1 MDSNQKEILERVL
14 LMMKYDSSKTLNE
27 NKKEIRVINEQLVA
41 APNPDWEGTYVN
53 LPTSYYKKI
62 PFFYYENKIKKPE
75 NLKTA
80 PLPLPTIETVMHC
93 KTNNR
98 YGFAASTKGIGPV
111 EMTEKDFKEKCK
123 QARDFLTSYFV
134 QGSDSDYPSVAI
146 DYNGLPADATPLEG
160 NTLSYVTSKWGDL
173 PWKLIQPTKEYEKK
187 YKNLQ
192 NISYE
197 NRGLDKPINNMS
209 LQELSDYIGV
219 SFTENN
225 AGLILKSNTKNAI
238 ILFAKKIKNLSTQE
252 LINLSY
258 KYPCLFLE
266 SNSKNGSI
274 SSGSKNLKD
283 KIMLK
288 GVQAMIIDFELYKRY
303 DLEFAQNPEKFDNQP
318 IRYPNWD
325 NLIKYYGLYFLKD
338 FKASADK
345 VIEKFERG
353 VKGKTEE
360 GYPDYG
366 SRYLNIQGALADMGY
381 MEYYQLM
388 NKITET
394 FKKALEA
401 YNKKNGTSYKV
412 PLECGMSQ
420 QEISKRAKYSETWAY
435 DNPIQK
441 CDLLLSE
448 LRKKAYP
455 EIKSYADITKEE
467 EENKNAS
474 QKFLDERIKK
484 EFLTINIDK
493 RTWGYANENV
503 NGQNVRLG
511 PALTFMDETQVS
523 KIVDYLLKNCIGQSY
538 GQGTISG
545 SENYYS
551 KPLLGI
557 SVDPYQIPY
566 CLRYDLI
573 KEEENNNTEESETS
587 IFKAIVKLAGIQKEQ
602 IRIMQT
608 TYPDKPYLW
617 QDYFQGEPGTYEYY
631 KKNYYVYNAVRQ
643 HLIQDGNPNP
653 TEKDVFEKIK
663 YFTYDCIGSRDTL
676 NKIAKGNWFY
686 NGQRVGEYYADN
698 KGYTKYKIPCTNKS
712 WDKYGT
718 IIQLGGMML
727 VAAAT
732 WGLGAGPA
740 VAFWINILADSTLN
754 AVSLKYSIEEQDP
767 SKIKMDIAF
776 LLLPF
781 LFELGPVTKL
791 FESMGKVNINQ
802 EALNSVISKFT
813 SLGNNFTPQ
822 QVDALVKSM
831 SSDEKFVVN
840 IMMDGTNPQVQKYVT
855 QISDGLKASVKSSA
869 ATKVILKS
877 LKPVA
882 FQLVI
887 YLVPAATYFGKKI
900 GLIKE
905 KWKLTTGKEINEK
918 ELKILQLFY
927 SSLSAEDA
935 LKVDKTL
942 NENPQAIVTF
952 VQSPQG
958 QELYKGVTG
967 ISQMTPEEQNK
978 SLNNLKEQHKKTID
992 RLRMMKEQYNQNVKP
1007 ENQISTSSDSTNYQ
1021 NTNFN
1026 DVMSWLDEDKKVVID
1041 NLQK

>member
-27 NKKEIRVINEQLVA
+27 NKKEIRVINEQPVA
-41 APNPDWEGTYVN
+41 APNPDWDGTYVN

-62 PFFYYENKIKKPE
+62 PFFYYENKIKKQE

-80 PLPLPTIETVMHC
+80 KLPLTTIEAVMHC

-98 YGFAASTKGIGPV
+98 YGFAASIKGDGPV
-111 EMTEKDFKEKCK
+111 DMTVEDFKKRCK
-123 QARDFLTSYFV
+123 QVRNFLTSYYV
-134 QGSDSDYPSVAI
+134 DNANSDYPGVAI
-146 DYNGLPADATPLEG
+146 DYNGLPVDATPLEG
-160 NTLSYVTSKWGDL
+160 NTRSYVSSKWGEL

-187 YKNLQ
+187 YKDLQ
-192 NISYE
+192 NISDE

-225 AGLILKSNTKNAI
+225 AGLILKSNAKNAI

-266 SNSKNGSI
+266 SNSKNASI
-274 SSGSKNLKD
+274 STGSKSSKD
-283 KIMLK
+283 NIMSK
-288 GVQAMIIDFELYKRY
+288 GAQAMIIDFELYKRY
-303 DLEFAQNPEKFDNQP
+303 DIEYNENPEKFNYQP

-325 NLIKYYGLYFLKD
+325 NLIQHYGLYFLKD

-345 VIEKFERG
+345 VVERFERG

-366 SRYLNIQGALADMGY
+366 SRYLNMQGALADMGY
-381 MEYYQLM
+381 MKHYQLM

-420 QEISKRAKYSETWAY
+420 QEISKRAKYSETWSY

-455 EIKSYADITKEE
+455 EIKNYSQIETEKKETE
-467 EENKNAS
+467 KEVK
-474 QKFLDERIKK
+474 KFLDERIKK
-484 EFLTINIDK
+484 EFINIDIDK
-493 RTWGYANENV
+493 RTWGYPDEDV
-503 NGQNVRLG
+503 KGQKVRLG
-511 PALTFMDETQVS
+511 PAVTFMNEDQVS
-523 KIVDYLLKNCIGQSY
+523 KIVSYLLKNCIGQSY
-538 GQGTISG
+538 GQGIESG
-545 SENYYS
+545 AENSSQYA
-551 KPLLGI
+551 I

-573 KEEENNNTEESETS
+573 KEEENNDTEESEVS
-587 IFKAIVKLAGIQKEQ
+587 IFKSIVKLAGIQKEQ

-653 TEKDVFEKIK
+653 TEKDVFDKIK
-663 YFTYDCIGSRDTL
+663 YFTYDCIGSKDIL

-712 WDKYGT
+712 WDKYGVV
-718 IIQLGGMML
+718 IQLGGMML

-740 VAFWINILADSTLN
+740 VAFWVNMLTDSALN
-754 AVSLKYSIEEQDP
+754 LVSLKYSIEEQDP

-781 LFELGPVTKL
+781 LFEAGPIKKL
-791 FESMGKVNINQ
+791 FESMGKVTINQ
-802 EALNSVISKFT
+802 DALNSVISKFAG
-813 SLGNNFTPQ
+813 LGNNFTPQ
-822 QVDALVKSM
+822 QVESLVKSM
-831 SSDEKFVVN
+831 SSDEKFIVSV
-840 IMMDGTNPQVQKYVT
+840 MMDGTNPQVQRYVS
-855 QISDGLKASVKSSA
+855 QISDGLKASIQSG
-869 ATKVILKS
+869 TKRKIILKS
-877 LKPVA
+877 LKPAVFTLAVYLTPVA
-882 FQLVI
+882 V
-887 YLVPAATYFGKKI
+887 YLGKKL

-905 KWKLTTGKEINEK
+905 KWKLATGTEIDEKSLKIIAAFVSNLSETDEKKVFDAITENPEILVKLAQSEEGKRLHK
-918 ELKILQLFY
+918 EL
-927 SSLSAEDA
+927 
-935 LKVDKTL
+935 T
-942 NENPQAIVTF
+942 
-952 VQSPQG
+952 
-958 QELYKGVTG
+958 GV
-967 ISQMTPEEQNK
+967 SYDMTPQIQNDIETAQRNIKEKWNKLMDEKNKQNSKIDLSTQNK
-978 SLNNLKEQHKKTID
+978 NTGET
-992 RLRMMKEQYNQNVKP
+992 
-1007 ENQISTSSDSTNYQ
+1007 TSEIIELQDEVQ
-1021 NTNFN
+1021 KL
-1026 DVMSWLDEDKKVVID
+1026 MSELEK
-1041 NLQK
+1041 QQ

>member
-14 LMMKYDSSKTLNE
+14 LMMKYDSSKTMNE

-41 APNPDWEGTYVN
+41 APNPDWDGTYVN

-62 PFFYYENKIKKPE
+62 PFFYYENKIKKRE
-75 NLKTA
+75 NLRTA
-80 PLPLPTIETVMHC
+80 PLPLPTIESVMHC

-98 YGFAASTKGIGPV
+98 YGFAASIKGDGPV
-111 EMTEKDFKEKCK
+111 DMTVEDFKKRCK
-123 QARDFLTSYFV
+123 DAKSLFNSYYVDFANT
-134 QGSDSDYPSVAI
+134 DYPSVAF
-146 DYNGLPADATPLEG
+146 DYNGVPIDP
-160 NTLSYVTSKWGDL
+160 NVYSYSSYIT
-173 PWKLIQPTKEYEKK
+173 PWKYIQPTKEYEKK
-187 YKNLQ
+187 YKNLK
-192 NISYE
+192 NISDE

-274 SSGSKNLKD
+274 SSPDSKISKD

-484 EFLTINIDK
+484 EFLTINVDK
-493 RTWGYANENV
+493 RTWGYPDEDV
-503 NGQNVRLG
+503 KGQNVRLG
-511 PALTFMDETQVS
+511 PAMTFMNETQVS
-523 KIVDYLLKNCIGQSY
+523 KIVGYLLKNCVGQSY
-538 GQGTISG
+538 GQGIESG
-545 SENYYS
+545 AENSSQYA
-551 KPLLGI
+551 I

-573 KEEENNNTEESETS
+573 KEEENDENEKEAENS
-587 IFKAIVKLAGIQKEQ
+587 IFKSIVKIASISKEQ

-653 TEKDVFEKIK
+653 TEKDVFDKIK
-663 YFTYDCIGSRDTL
+663 YFTYDCIGSKDIL

-698 KGYTKYKIPCTNKS
+698 KGYTKYKIPCTNKT

-740 VAFWINILADSTLN
+740 VAFWVNILADSALN

-781 LFELGPVTKL
+781 LFEAGPVAKF

-831 SSDEKFVVN
+831 SSDEKFIVN
-840 IMMDGTNPQVQKYVT
+840 IMMDGANPQVQRYVN
-855 QISDGLKASVKSSA
+855 QISDVLKTSVKSSA

-887 YLVPAATYFGKKI
+887 YLVPAATYFGKKM

-978 SLNNLKEQHKKTID
+978 SLNNLKEQHKKTIE

-1041 NLQK
+1041 NIQK

>member
-1 MDSNQKEILERVL
+1 MDLNQKEILERVL
-14 LMMKYDSSKTLNE
+14 LMMKYDSSKTMNE

-41 APNPDWEGTYVN
+41 APNPDWDGTYVN

-62 PFFYYENKIKKPE
+62 PFFYYENKIKKRE
-75 NLKTA
+75 NLRTA
-80 PLPLPTIETVMHC
+80 PLPLPTIESVMHC

-98 YGFAASTKGIGPV
+98 YGFAASIKGDGPV
-111 EMTEKDFKEKCK
+111 DMTVEDFKKKCK
-123 QARDFLTSYFV
+123 DAKSLFNSYYVDFANT
-134 QGSDSDYPSVAI
+134 DYPSVAF
-146 DYNGLPADATPLEG
+146 DYNGVPIDPNAY
-160 NTLSYVTSKWGDL
+160 SYSVSSSYIT
-173 PWKLIQPTKEYEKK
+173 PWKYIQPTKEYEKK
-187 YKNLQ
+187 YKNLK
-192 NISYE
+192 NISDE

-258 KYPCLFLE
+258 KYPCLFVE
-266 SNSKNGSI
+266 SNFKSDSI

-283 KIMLK
+283 KIMSK
-288 GVQAMIIDFELYKRY
+288 GAQAMIIDFELYRRY
-303 DLEFAQNPEKFDNQP
+303 DLEYTQNPEKFDYQP

-325 NLIKYYGLYFLKD
+325 NLINYYGFSFLKD
-338 FKASADK
+338 FKGSADK
-345 VIEKFERG
+345 VVERFERG

-366 SRYLNIQGALADMGY
+366 SRYLNMQGALADMGY
-381 MEYYQLM
+381 MKHYQLM
-388 NKITET
+388 NKITAT
-394 FKKALEA
+394 FQNALED

-420 QEISKRAKYSETWAY
+420 QEISKREKYNETWSY
-435 DNPIQK
+435 NNPIQK
-441 CDLLLSE
+441 CDSLLSE

-455 EIKSYADITKEE
+455 EIKNYSQIETSKKESEE
-467 EENKNAS
+467 EAK
-474 QKFLDERIKK
+474 KFLEERNKK
-484 EFLTINIDK
+484 EFINIDIDK
-493 RTWGYANENV
+493 RTWGYPNEDV
-503 NGQNVRLG
+503 KGQNVRLG

-523 KIVDYLLKNCIGQSY
+523 KIVGYLLKNCVGQSY
-538 GQGTISG
+538 PQG
-545 SENYYS
+545 NR
-551 KPLLGI
+551 I
-557 SVDPYQIPY
+557 SVDQYQIPY

-573 KEEENNNTEESETS
+573 KEEENNDTEESEIS

-663 YFTYDCIGSRDTL
+663 YFTYDCIGSRDIL
-676 NKIAKGNWFY
+676 NSIAKGNWFY
-686 NGQRVGEYYADN
+686 NGQRVGEYYANN
-698 KGYTKYKIPCTNKS
+698 KGYTKYKIPCTNKT

-732 WGLGAGPA
+732 WGLGVGPA
-740 VAFWINILADSTLN
+740 MAFWINILADSALN

-791 FESMGKVNINQ
+791 FQSMGKVNINQ

-822 QVDALVKSM
+822 QVEALVKSM

-840 IMMDGTNPQVQKYVT
+840 VMMDGTNPQVQKYVT

-905 KWKLTTGKEINEK
+905 KWKLITGKEINEK

-952 VQSPQG
+952 VQSSQG

-967 ISQMTPEEQNK
+967 ISQMTPEEQNE

>member
-14 LMMKYDSSKTLNE
+14 LMMKYDSLKTLNE
-27 NKKEIRVINEQLVA
+27 NKKEIRVINEQSY
-41 APNPDWEGTYVN
+41 NSDWDGTYVN
-53 LPTSYYKKI
+53 GTNSIYTGFERPNYIGDKKKTTKNLRVVDIQPVSFEKIMACKTKTKGVFGPVTEEEFKKRCQNLRNFTNSYY
-62 PFFYYENKIKKPE
+62 
-75 NLKTA
+75 
-80 PLPLPTIETVMHC
+80 V
-93 KTNNR
+93 
-98 YGFAASTKGIGPV
+98 
-111 EMTEKDFKEKCK
+111 
-123 QARDFLTSYFV
+123 
-134 QGSDSDYPSVAI
+134 DSNGKMI
-146 DYNGLPADATPLEG
+146 IQNGLPIDP
-160 NTLSYVTSKWGDL
+160 NTYGGSVGQMFTVWQLVR
-173 PWKLIQPTKEYEKK
+173 PTTEFRNK
-187 YKNLQ
+187 YKDTATV
-192 NISYE
+192 S
-197 NRGLDKPINNMS
+197 GSDKLVKNMS
-209 LQELSDYIGV
+209 LQELSDYIGY
-219 SFTENN
+219 SFSEGN
-225 AGLILKSNTKNAI
+225 ARFGITKEVKEGI
-238 ILFAKKIKNLSTQE
+238 ILFAKKIKSLSTQE
-252 LINLSY
+252 LINLST

-274 SSGSKNLKD
+274 STGSKSSKD
-283 KIMLK
+283 NIMSK
-288 GVQAMIIDFELYKRY
+288 GAQAMIIDFELYKRY
-303 DLEFAQNPEKFDNQP
+303 DIEYNENPEKFNYQP

-325 NLIKYYGLYFLKD
+325 NLIQHYGLYFLKD

-345 VIEKFERG
+345 VVERFERG

-366 SRYLNIQGALADMGY
+366 SLYLNMQGALADMGY
-381 MEYYQLM
+381 MKHYQLM
-388 NKITET
+388 NKITKT
-394 FKKALEA
+394 FEDALKK
-401 YNKKNGTSYKV
+401 YNEKNGTSYQV
-412 PLECGMSQ
+412 PLECNLTEK
-420 QEISKRAKYSETWAY
+420 EIEKRLKYDETFDSKGPIRLCKYILWA
-435 DNPIQK
+435 
-441 CDLLLSE
+441 
-448 LRKKAYP
+448 LRKTAYP
-455 EIKSYADITKEE
+455 EIKSSVDIEQEKKESE
-467 EENKNAS
+467 ESAK
-474 QKFLDERIKK
+474 KFLDERIKK
-484 EFLTINIDK
+484 EFLTINVDK
-493 RTWGYANENV
+493 RTWGYPDGDV
-503 NGQNVRLG
+503 KGQNVRLG
-511 PALTFMDETQVS
+511 PAVTFMNETQVS
-523 KIVDYLLKNCIGQSY
+523 KIVGYLLKNCVGQSY
-538 GQGTISG
+538 GQGIESG
-545 SENYYS
+545 AENSSQYA
-551 KPLLGI
+551 I

-573 KEEENNNTEESETS
+573 KEEENDENEEEAENS
-587 IFKAIVKLAGIQKEQ
+587 IFKSIVKIASISKEQ

-653 TEKDVFEKIK
+653 TEKDVFDKIK
-663 YFTYDCIGSRDTL
+663 YFTYDCIGSRDIL

-698 KGYTKYKIPCTNKS
+698 KGYTKYKIPCTNKTF
-712 WDKYGT
+712 DKYGT

-740 VAFWINILADSTLN
+740 IAFWVNILADSALN

-781 LFELGPVTKL
+781 LFEAGPVAK
-791 FESMGKVNINQ
+791 FFQSMGKVNINQ

-831 SSDEKFVVN
+831 SSDEKFIVN
-840 IMMDGTNPQVQKYVT
+840 IMMDGANPQVQRYVN
-855 QISDGLKASVKSSA
+855 QISDVLKTSVKSSA

-887 YLVPAATYFGKKI
+887 YLVPAATYFGKKM

-978 SLNNLKEQHKKTID
+978 SLNNLKEQHKKTIE

-1007 ENQISTSSDSTNYQ
+1007 ENQIPTSSDSTNYQ

-1026 DVMSWLDEDKKVVID
+1026 DVMSWIDEDKKVVID